1 MDGPLIRIS
10 ALLCRAA
17 DGAPEEALAGELA
30 DMTGARARLIGSP
43 REPAPSFRDEL
54 QAGHGCLLE
63 AGGQV
68 DDAFSEG
75 AFPVLIAGDCSV
87 CMTTIPAVLRHRPE
101 ARILWLDAHG
111 DFNTPD
117 TTPSEFLGGM
127 CLAAACG
134 LWDAGFTGERLAPS
148 RIVTYGVRDV
158 DGGEQVLLETN
169 GVGRATRPSA
179 VAEALRGHEVFVH
192 LDCDVLDPELMPG
205 AAYPAPG
212 GITDGDL
219 RAVLE
224 QVATEATVVGV
235 EITALAGVQHAPMVA
250 ACVEPL
256 LDHALAER

>member
-1 MDGPLIRIS
+1 VRIS
-10 ALLCRAA
+10 ALLCVGD
-17 DGAPEEALAGELA
+17 DGAAEEALAGELA

-43 REPAPSFRDEL
+43 REQPRGWEAALRA
-54 QAGHGCLLE
+54 QHGCLLE

-75 AFPVLIAGDCSV
+75 SFPVLIAGTCSV
-87 CMTTIPAVLRHRPE
+87 CITTIPSVLRHRPA
-101 ARILWLDAHG
+101 ARVLWLDAHG

-117 TTPSEFLGGM
+117 TTPSQFLGGM
-127 CLAAACG
+127 CLSAACG
-134 LWDAGFTGERLAPS
+134 VWDAGFDGQHLDPS
-148 RIVTYGVRDV
+148 RIVTYGVRDL

-169 GVGRATRPSA
+169 GVGRATRPRT
-179 VAEALRGHEVFVH
+179 VVEALRGHEVFVH

-224 QVATEATVVGV
+224 QVATESTVVGV
-235 EITALAGVQHAPMVA
+235 EVTALADAHHATMVA

-256 LDHALAER
+256 LEHAIATEA